1 MTFELGGQQIPLEWH
16 LDVVL
21 LCAGL
26 VMAYVGLI
34 RKYGPLLQPRRDEP
48 VVTTGQVW
56 AFGSGVVA
64 LWLASGSPLHTLAD
78 EYLFSA
84 HMVQH
89 LLQAFVIAPL
99 LLLGIPGW
107 MLEVITRP
115 RWLRATLRTLGAPLV
130 AGIVFNVVLLGIH
143 WPPVMNLMVRDELF
157 HATMHTTLV
166 LASLLMWLPVLS
178 RSEAVQP
185 RMRPLGR
192 MGYLFGMTILPTVPA
207 SFMTFGDPATPLY
220 PIYGQF
226 PRLWDMPVG
235 EDILIAGLIMK
246 VGGGFLL
253 WGIIAG
259 MFFTWA
265 AAEERRE
272 AAARPDLVRSGGGTG
287 PDH

>member
-1 MTFELGGQQIPLEWH
+1 MTLPLGGQQIPVDLH

-26 VMAYVGLI
+26 VLGYVGLL
-34 RKYGPLLQPRRDEP
+34 RRYGPLLQPRRDEP
-48 VVTTGQVW
+48 IVTRRQVW
-56 AFGSGVVA
+56 SFGAGVVA
-64 LWLASGSPLHTLAD
+64 LWIASGSPLHTLAD

-99 LLLGIPGW
+99 LLMGIPGW
-107 MLEVITRP
+107 MLEVVTSP
-115 RWLRATLRTLGAPLV
+115 RWLRSTLRTLGAPLV

-143 WPPVMNLMVRDELF
+143 WPPVMTLMVRNETF
-157 HATMHTTLV
+157 HATMHTSLL
-166 LASLLMWLPVLS
+166 LASLLMWLPVVS
-178 RSEAVQP
+178 NSDVVQP
-185 RMRPLGR
+185 RMQPLGR
-192 MGYLFGMTILPTVPA
+192 MGYLLCMTILPTVPA
-207 SFMTFGDPATPLY
+207 SFMTFGDPDVPLY
-220 PIYGQF
+220 PIYAEF

-259 MFFTWA
+259 MFFRWA
-265 AAEERRE
+265 ADQERHE
-272 AAARPDLVRSGGGTG
+272 ASNRPALVTTG
-287 PDH
+287 PRSD